1 MSNPLEFEF
10 MVRAL
15 IGGVMSG
22 AIAPSLGLFIYL
34 RRLSLVAD
42 TLAHVALMG
51 VAIGLIVNVFPPMTA
66 LIAAI
71 GAAAAIEVMRS
82 RQILPGD
89 AALAVFLYSSLAV
102 AVVIIGYSDGF
113 NSDLFGYL
121 FGSILTVSSID
132 LWLLFGLGVITV
144 GFVMI
149 FFSEL
154 AQTSFDIDLA
164 RTNGIRVDLIN
175 LGLAVLTGATITLSM
190 RVVGVLLVG
199 ALIIVPVLAA
209 LRLTTGLRQTLFVSI
224 LIGVV
229 SAVTGLLLSFYT
241 DMAPGG
247 AIVITS
253 IGILIVTTG
262 WRFGVTKT
270 RTEASHP
277 AS

>member
-1 MSNPLEFEF
+1 MSNPFEFEF

-15 IGGVMSG
+15 IGGVLSG

-51 VAIGLIVNVFPPMTA
+51 VAIGLIANVFPPLVALVTA
-66 LIAAI
+66 T
-71 GAAAAIEVMRS
+71 GAAAAIEIMRS
-82 RQILPGD
+82 RRILPGD

-102 AVVIIGYSDGF
+102 AVVIIGFSDGF

-121 FGSILTVSSID
+121 FGSILTVSATD
-132 LWLLFGLGVITV
+132 LWLLAGLGVITV
-144 GFVMI
+144 GFVMV

-154 AQTSFDIDLA
+154 AQTSFDLDLA
-164 RTNGIRVDLIN
+164 RTNGVRVDLIN

-190 RVVGVLLVG
+190 RVVGVLLIG
-199 ALIIVPVLAA
+199 ALIVVPVLAA
-209 LRLTTGLRQTLFVSI
+209 LRLTTGLRQTLFVSM
-224 LIGVV
+224 LIGVI

-241 DMAPGG
+241 DMVPGG

-253 IGILIVTTG
+253 IGILLITAG
-262 WRFGVTKT
+262 WKLGVTKVTT
-270 RTEASHP
+270 RNRVSAS
-277 AS
+277 